1 MSRCNKRSA
10 AVFSAA
16 VFVMV
21 AGCSASSAQQPVRNP
36 APNDVVANVGSTS
49 ITLAQVDD
57 KAMRQPAGT
66 FGNTRLSQ
74 AIYDARRQAIDE
86 IIDEA
91 LIDQEAKTRGVERAA
106 LIDQEITLKAA
117 PVTDQQIAAWY
128 EQNKARAQG
137 APLDQV
143 RELIRNY
150 LTAEQVAAARQRYVD
165 HLRSKAAIRVL
176 LDPPRQLVAPANRPS
191 KGPASAPVE
200 LIEFADFQ
208 CPFCLRVHPTI
219 AQVLDTYGDRV
230 RFVYRHYP
238 LRNHPD
244 ARPAAEA
251 SMCAAEQDK
260 FWPYYDS
267 LFGDPSRLG
276 DADLRQR
283 ATQLNLDTAR
293 FNACLDSHKYG
304 ADVEADL
311 RAGDEA
317 GVSGTPAFFINGRL
331 LTGAQPFEV
340 FKRVIDEEL
349 ALKKR

>member
-1 MSRCNKRSA
+1 MTSYSKRSA
-10 AVFSAA
+10 AILSAA
-16 VFVMV
+16 VFVIV
-21 AGCSASSAQQPVRNP
+21 AGCSASSAQQPVKNP
-36 APNDVVANVGSTS
+36 APADVVASVGSTS

-57 KAMRQPAGT
+57 QAMKQPAGN

-74 AIYDARRQAIDE
+74 AIYDARRQAIDD
-86 IIDEA
+86 IVNEA
-91 LIDQEAKTRGVERAA
+91 LIDQEAKTRGVERPT
-106 LIDQEITLKAA
+106 LIDQEITAKAA
-117 PVTDQQIAAWY
+117 PVTEPQIAAWY

-137 APLDQV
+137 ATLDQV

-150 LTAEQVAAARQRYVD
+150 LTAEQVGAARQRYVD
-165 HLRSKAAIRVL
+165 QLRSKATIRVL
-176 LDPPRQLVAPANRPS
+176 LDPPRQLVSSANRPA

-200 LIEFADFQ
+200 MIEFADFQ

-219 AQVLDTYGDRV
+219 AQVLNTYGDRV

-283 ATQLNLDTAR
+283 AAQLNLDTAK
-293 FNACLDSHKYG
+293 FNACLNSHKYG

-349 ALKKR
+349 ALKR